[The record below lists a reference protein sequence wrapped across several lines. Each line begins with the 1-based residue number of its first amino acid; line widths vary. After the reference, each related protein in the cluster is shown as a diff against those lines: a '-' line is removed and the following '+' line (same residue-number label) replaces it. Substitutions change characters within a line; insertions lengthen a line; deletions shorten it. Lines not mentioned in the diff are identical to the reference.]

1 MQERDPLPL
10 GPDTW
15 RLINEPDPRRAAP
28 LHHLIQVVHGKADVV
43 NSGSA
48 LVQEP
53 ADRIVAGFGLQELDK
68 GFTGLES
75 GYSGSIGIVERH
87 LRHAEDVAIKIDA
100 FVNRAYRDS
109 DVRNPG
115 SAWAWWVH

>member
-1 MQERDPLPL
+1 MQERDPLAL
-10 GPDTW
+10 GPDPW
-15 RLINEPDPRRAAP
+15 RLIDEPDPRRTAP
-28 LHHLIQVVHGKADVV
+28 VHHLVQVVHCKADVV

-53 ADRIVAGFGLQELDK
+53 ADRVVACFRLQELDK
-68 GFTGLES
+68 GLSGLES
-75 GYSGSIGIVERH
+75 GYPGSIGIVERH

-100 FVNRAYRDS
+100 FVDRPYRDS